1 MESHRELKMTG
12 RLLRDAYSFDRRW
25 LRIKST
31 NALARVDEN
40 ANNSRQ
46 AKSLAVF
53 HVRGLYDERAAGT
66 YRHTHNRIS
75 STRTVFFQL
84 NQSVRRTL
92 N

>member
-1 MESHRELKMTG
+1 MTG
-12 RLLRDAYSFDRRW
+12 RLLRGAYSFDRRW

-53 HVRGLYDERAAGT
+53 HIGRLYDERVTGI

-75 STRTVFFQL
+75 STRRVFISVK
-84 NQSVRRTL
+84 SVRRTL